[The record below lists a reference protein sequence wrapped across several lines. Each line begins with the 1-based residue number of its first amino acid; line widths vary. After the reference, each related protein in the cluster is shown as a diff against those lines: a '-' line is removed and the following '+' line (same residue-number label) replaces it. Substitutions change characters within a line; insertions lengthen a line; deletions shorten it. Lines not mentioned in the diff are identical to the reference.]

1 MVSNLVNVHLLLQVK
16 RGLPLQDLTGR
27 RGLPDDP
34 RMQANAEMQVTDGLT
49 T

>member
-1 MVSNLVNVHLLLQVK
+1 MNVHLLLQVK